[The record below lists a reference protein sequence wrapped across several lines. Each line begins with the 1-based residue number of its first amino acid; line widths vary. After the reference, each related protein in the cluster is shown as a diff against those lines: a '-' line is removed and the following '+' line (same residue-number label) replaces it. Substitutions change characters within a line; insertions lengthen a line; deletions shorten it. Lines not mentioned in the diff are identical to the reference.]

1 MKNSLINLLLGI
13 VIFLAFYFGVSWLV
27 DGSIWLHLILAAA
40 LTNPITIELGKNLD
54 EEMKILKI
62 QVQHMNDEI
71 TRLTSIL
78 DATESQSEVIDEID
92 ARLKNLEYRF
102 RDV

>member
-71 TRLTSIL
+71 TGLTSIL
-78 DATESQSEVIDEID
+78 DATESQSAVIDEID

>member
-1 MKNSLINLLLGI
+1 MINLLLGI

-78 DATESQSEVIDEID
+78 DATESQSEVIEEID

>member
-102 RDV
+102 

>member
-40 LTNPITIELGKNLD
+40 LTNPIMIELRKNLD
-54 EEMKILKI
+54 EEMEKLQI
-62 QVQHMNDEI
+62 QVQNMNDEI
-71 TRLTSIL
+71 TRLTAIL
-78 DATESQSEVIDEID
+78 EATETQSEVIDDINT
-92 ARLKNLEYRF
+92 RLGNLEYKF
-102 RDV
+102 RDD